1 MDKTKI
7 VDADLPSGIFPFD
20 IFSIKIADN
29 LVLSVEVYIP
39 LILILIL
46 LAVLYWFV
54 VRRRNT
60 FEIVELEIQL
70 GNIGKAT
77 LKPNYTDIQIAH
89 KIWTELV
96 TRKAAIKIDPDNDVI
111 VEIYDSWHVLFQ
123 RIRELIS
130 EIPAQQIRKSKST
143 QTLVDIATRSL
154 NDGLRPHLTQ
164 WQARFRNWY
173 GYQDQMLK
181 DSTPQEVQRKFEK
194 YDELISDLEKVN
206 GELISYARE
215 LKKISE
221 GK

>member
-1 MDKTKI
+1 MDETKMA
-7 VDADLPSGIFPFD
+7 DADLPSGIFPFD

-29 LVLSVEVYIP
+29 FILSVEVYIP

-46 LAVLYWFV
+46 LAVLYWFIV
-54 VRRRNT
+54 HRRNT
-60 FEIVELEIQL
+60 FEIVELEIPL

-96 TRKAAIKIDPDNDVI
+96 TRKAAIKFDPDNDVI

-130 EIPAQQIRKSKST
+130 EIPAQQIRKSRST

-173 GYQDQMLK
+173 GYQDQMLM
-181 DSTPQEVQRKFEK
+181 DSTPQEVQRQFEK

-215 LKKISE
+215 LKKIIE